1 MMQFGIRIPLIFD
14 SSSDDPFHQT
24 YELAQ
29 EAEAAGFDFLSLTH
43 HSFSPECQTSA
54 PFVTFGAIAART
66 RTIRLAP
73 VIFIL
78 PLYQPTAVAEQVAS
92 LDVISNGRV
101 IFGIGIG
108 YRDYEFEGHGVN
120 PRHRGAR
127 TDEAITLLRE
137 GWTSGRFNFSG
148 KHFQVADLPAVP
160 LPVQRPHPPFWVGG
174 LSDAGMKRAARLG
187 DGWITD
193 NMQTLAEEAAMA
205 GRYRAYCKEAGR
217 DPFVIVT
224 RNAWVAETE
233 QEVVDEWYQ
242 SVIDF
247 HLGYIKAGLEI
258 ADPHGIYDRLD
269 RGEKVPLAE
278 FAHDRAIAGT
288 PDQCRAQLARWRD
301 DVGAGALLFLLN
313 EDAGFDKMVKT
324 VRLFGEKVL
333 PGFREAPAQ

>member
-1 MMQFGIRIPLIFD
+1 MQFGIRIPLLFD
-14 SSSDDPFHQT
+14 PASDDPFHQT
-24 YELAQ
+24 YALAQ

-43 HSFSPECQTSA
+43 HSFSTECQTSA
-54 PFVTFGAIAART
+54 PFVTFAAIAART
-66 RTIRLAP
+66 RKIKLAP
-73 VIFIL
+73 IIFIL

-127 TDEAITLLRE
+127 TDEAMTLLRE
-137 GWTSGRFNFSG
+137 GWASGRFNFAG
-148 KHFQVADLPAVP
+148 KHFQVNDLPAVP
-160 LPVQRPHPPFWVGG
+160 LPLQRPHPPFWVGG

-193 NMQTLAEEAAMA
+193 NMHTLGEEAEMA
-205 GRYRAYCKEAGR
+205 ERYRDYCREEGR
-217 DPFVIVT
+217 EPFVVVT

-233 QEVVDEWYQ
+233 QEVVDDWYQ

-258 ADPHGIYDRLD
+258 ADPHGIYERLD
-269 RGEKVPLAE
+269 RGDHVPLAE

-288 PDQCRAQLARWRD
+288 PEQCREQLGRWQGE
-301 DVGAGALLFLLN
+301 VGAGAMLFLLN

-333 PGFREAPAQ
+333 PGFR

>member
-1 MMQFGIRIPLIFD
+1 MQFGIRIPLLFD
-14 SSSDDPFHQT
+14 PDSDDPFHQT
-24 YELAQ
+24 YALAQ

-54 PFVTFGAIAART
+54 PFVTFAAIAART
-66 RTIRLAP
+66 RRIRLAP
-73 VIFIL
+73 IIFIL

-127 TDEAITLLRE
+127 TDEAMTLMRE
-137 GWTSGRFNFSG
+137 GWASGRFDFQG
-148 KHFQVADLPAVP
+148 TYFQVPNLPAVP
-160 LPVQRPHPPFWVGG
+160 LPVQRPHPPMWVGG
-174 LSDAGMKRAARLG
+174 ISEPGMRRAARLG

-193 NMQTLAEEAAMA
+193 NMHTLDEEAELA
-205 GRYRAYCKEAGR
+205 GRYRALCAEQGR
-217 DPFVIVT
+217 EPFVIVT

-233 QEVVDEWYQ
+233 EEVVADWYQ

-258 ADPHGIYDRLD
+258 ADPQGIYDRLD
-269 RGEKVPLAE
+269 RGDAVPLAE
-278 FAHDRAIAGT
+278 FAQDRAIAGT
-288 PDQCRAQLARWRD
+288 PAQCREQLGRWRD
-301 DVGAGALLFLLN
+301 QVGAGAMLFLLN
-313 EDAGFDKMVKT
+313 EDAGFDKMLKT
-324 VRLFGEKVL
+324 VRLFGAEVL
-333 PGFREAPAQ
+333 PAYR